1 MKFTKMQYVH
11 YEYVRNNE
19 KRCNERIVTILSKYK
34 KRLRR
39 SLKNYVWGNF
49 IDGDRTTVSQITRD
63 LIFEALS
70 IMINNYEWI
79 ATDVIDLY
87 YIRNK
92 DMLKKWMRIT
102 REEE

>member
-1 MKFTKMQYVH
+1 MRFTKMQYVH
-11 YEYVRNNE
+11 YEYVRSNE
-19 KRCNERIVTILSKYK
+19 KRCNERLATVLNKHK

-39 SLKNYVWGNF
+39 SLKNYVWGDF
-49 IDGDRTTVSQITRD
+49 IDGDRTTITQITKD

-70 IMINNYEWI
+70 IMINNYEHI
-79 ATDVIDLY
+79 VADVIDLY

-92 DMLKKWMRIT
+92 DILKKWMRIT

>member
-1 MKFTKMQYVH
+1 MRFTKEQYVH
-11 YEYVRNNE
+11 YEYVRSNE
-19 KRCNERIVTILSKYK
+19 KRCNERLVTVLNKYK

-39 SLKNYVWGNF
+39 SLKNYVWGDF
-49 IDGDRTTVSQITRD
+49 IDGDRTTIEQITRD

-70 IMINNYEWI
+70 IMINNYEHI
-79 ATDVIDLY
+79 AADVIDLY

-92 DMLKKWMRIT
+92 DILKKWMRIT